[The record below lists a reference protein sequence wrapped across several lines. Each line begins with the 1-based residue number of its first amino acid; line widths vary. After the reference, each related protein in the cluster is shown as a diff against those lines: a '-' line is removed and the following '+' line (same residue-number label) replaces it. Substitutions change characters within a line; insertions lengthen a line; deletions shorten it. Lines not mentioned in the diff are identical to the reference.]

1 MEAIY
6 LRPGVSCGEVA
17 RVLAQAEEGAE
28 IILSPAVYSLG
39 MEGVFRGFFA
49 PSNNDTGEKR
59 VAFPFIGRK
68 RLHIDGRGAVL
79 SFTERLFPF
88 ILQDCEDV
96 VLENFTIDFTF
107 PRYAVAEV
115 LRADAEALTLRVDA
129 ARFPFRVE
137 EGCLAFQAGSEWR
150 TTARRKFFLAPLDGR
165 GGFRY
170 LVAGETEDPL
180 YNLAAP
186 LLRTDACL
194 SEDGALCL
202 RYRAG
207 SPRADYAEG
216 QRILVSHD
224 ENREN
229 DLFFLERCRNVTI
242 RNVRILRGAGMG
254 VIGQLCRD
262 LTLENIVIET
272 EPSRGEPVSITAD
285 AFHFLHCSG
294 RLEIRGCTVRDTLD
308 DAVNI
313 HGIYTR
319 VERVDASGTVVW
331 LGHQEQY
338 GFNPYCPGDRA
349 SVLNERGEVGRLT
362 VRSARMSED
371 GTRIALTFDEDAQS
385 MLAVGDYLD
394 NPDRMPE
401 VLLEGNQFLNC
412 PRVLLGSPRRTVVRG
427 NRLQLHG
434 AVTVTGGVD
443 YWFES
448 GMAREVRIENNDLL
462 ALPGRAH
469 PAVQIEVKGGN
480 VCHLFHRNISIEGN
494 RLSGFA
500 ELLRAEAV
508 DGLHIA
514 GNTSD
519 AGSCEVHLR
528 GCRAV
533 RVDE

>member
-1 MEAIY
+1 METIRP
-6 LRPGVSCGEVA
+6 RPGATSGESVTL
-17 RVLAQAEEGAE
+17 R
-28 IILSPAVYSLG
+28 LSPETYSFG
-39 MEGVFRGFFA
+39 MEGVFRGVFA

-59 VAFPFIGRK
+59 VVFPLIGKK
-68 RLHIDGRGAVL
+68 RLRIDGRGAVL

-107 PRYAVAEV
+107 PRYAAAEV

-137 EGCLAFQAGSEWR
+137 NGGLAFQAGSEWR
-150 TTARRKFFLAPLDGR
+150 TTAEKKFFLAPLNGR

-170 LVAGETEDPL
+170 LAAGETADPL

-186 LLRTDACL
+186 LLRTDA
-194 SEDGALCL
+194 SRTEDGAICL
-202 RYRAG
+202 RYREG
-207 SPRADYAEG
+207 SSKADYEAG

-254 VIGQLCRD
+254 VIGQLCHD
-262 LTLENIVIET
+262 LTFENIAIET
-272 EPSRGEPVSITAD
+272 EPTRDEPISITAD

-294 RLEIRGCTVRDTLD
+294 KLEIRGCTVRDTLD

-313 HGIYTR
+313 HGIYTQ
-319 VERVDASGTVVW
+319 VERVNGSGAVVR

-338 GFNPYCPGDRA
+338 GFNPYLPGDRL
-349 SVLNERGEVGRLT
+349 SILNEQGENGRLT
-362 VRSARMSED
+362 VRATERSED
-371 GTRIALTFDEDAQS
+371 GKSIALTFEEDAREK
-385 MLAVGDYLD
+385 LKPGDYLD

-401 VLLEGNQFLNC
+401 ILLENNRFLNC

-427 NRLQLHG
+427 NVLRLHG

-448 GMAREVRIENNDLL
+448 GMARDVRIENNDLHT
-462 ALPGRAH
+462 LPGRSH
-469 PAVQIEVKGGN
+469 SAVRIETKGEN
-480 VCHLFHRNISIEGN
+480 RCHLFHQNIAVEHN
-494 RLSGFA
+494 RLFGFSD
-500 ELLRAEAV
+500 LLNAEAAEN
-508 DGLHIA
+508 LRIA
-514 GNTSD
+514 HNTSD
-519 AGSCEVHLR
+519 AAPRELHLR
-528 GCRAV
+528 GCRNV
-533 RVDE
+533 CIVD